1 MRKAFGKGASETQTL
16 RVPPRL
22 RTDPPERENTQ
33 AYTLHTFHLSRV
45 CHGEV
50 KRVRTSGVFIFTPRA
65 ARQVLFGMNVS
76 TYMGTPSNPVTMVAQ
91 MGALMDGANYPAR
104 TDLSVPSSKI
114 EVEVV
119 NTGYRKM

>member
-1 MRKAFGKGASETQTL
+1 MPRRSQTGADFWSFFHTL
-16 RVPPRL
+16 SGTASLVRDECLDV
-22 RTDPPERENTQ
+22 
-33 AYTLHTFHLSRV
+33 
-45 CHGEV
+45 HGH
-50 KRVRTSGVFIFTPRA
+50 
-65 ARQVLFGMNVS
+65 
-76 TYMGTPSNPVTMVAQ
+76 PSNPVTMVAQ